1 MVALKTSG
9 LLPLS
14 VGGAVTW
21 KSHPVPVSGIVCGL
35 PPALSVT
42 VNVPVRAPTTVGA
55 NVTLMVQVPPAANVA
70 GPIGQAVAPVLVS
83 VKSPEAAMELI
94 FKGPL
99 PVFVSVTG
107 MDALVVVS
115 ICGLKDRFGTESPTP
130 GDVADPVPVRLTSNT
145 CVLACPPFVTTAVI
159 TSVADSAAATDGVN
173 VTLTVHCSPAATP
186 LGLQPSE
193 EIAKSVL
200 AAGDTPVATML
211 EKVAVEAV
219 LFVTTNGCA
228 TVVAPTGWIPK
239 LNGDGATVRV
249 GISDSLAT

>member
-1 MVALKTSG
+1 MVALKMSG
-9 LLPLS
+9 LVPVS

-42 VNVPVRAPTTVGA
+42 VNVPARAPTTVGA
-55 NVTLMVQVPPAANVA
+55 NVTLIVQVPPASNVA
-70 GPIGQAVAPVLVS
+70 GPIGQAVAPVLVAA
-83 VKSPEAAMELI
+83 KSPEAAIELI
-94 FKGPL
+94 VKEPL
-99 PVFVSVTG
+99 PVFVNVTG

-115 ICGLKDRFGTESPTP
+115 ICGVKGRLGTENPTP
-130 GDVADPVPVRLTSNT
+130 GAVADPEPLRFTLNT

-159 TSVADSAAATDGVN
+159 TRVADSAAATDGVN

-200 AAGDTPVATML
+200 AAGDTPVATIL
-211 EKVAVEAV
+211 VNVAVEAV
-219 LFVTTNGCA
+219 LFVTTNAWG
-228 TVVAPTGWIPK
+228 TLVAPTGWIPK

-249 GISDSLAT
+249 GTNVSLAT